1 MESTRQNL
9 FVVYSDLYLN
19 WLLGKGDGSHVTN
32 PMRAKLAIDKLIASL
47 GDRTEVVHPVDP
59 TKEKSDEADLA
70 ATHDASY
77 IKSVMSGDCSQWDN
91 LRPIMGQTAYQ
102 MFQGT
107 IRAVE
112 IILSGKGK
120 VVFNPQG
127 AKHHAKYAIASGFCV
142 FNDMAYAAMALKA
155 AGLKVLYLDW
165 DIHAGDGVAHM
176 LRGKGIP
183 CISIHNGGIFPY
195 DWWLEGTEFEQHH
208 LAELI
213 YNFNVR
219 NGDGDYVFMKAIDGA
234 REIIDAYQ
242 PDVILLAAGAD
253 GHTGANG
260 IGVDSNYTSAGFKYA
275 AEMVAEMANKH
286 ADGRVIIGGA
296 GGYQPLKETPE
307 TWALVVE
314 TIYNAV
320 SDYAASAEGGEGNDA

>member
-1 MESTRQNL
+1 METTRQNL

-19 WLLGKGDGSHVTN
+19 WLLGRGDGSHVTN
-32 PMRAKLAIDKLIASL
+32 PKRAKLALEKLIASL
-47 GDRTEVVHPVDP
+47 GDKTEVVHPVDP
-59 TKEKSDEADLA
+59 TKKKSDEAALA

-77 IKSVMSGDCSQWDN
+77 IKSVMSGDCSEWDN
-91 LRPIMGQTAYQ
+91 LRPIMGRTAFQ

-127 AKHHAKYAIASGFCV
+127 AKHHAQYARADGFCV

-165 DIHAGDGVAHM
+165 DIHAGDGVAEM
-176 LRGKGIP
+176 LVGSGIP
-183 CISIHNGGIFPY
+183 RISIHNGSIFPRGY
-195 DWWLEGTEFEQHH
+195 KFQTTFGAIHDEADHC
-208 LAELI
+208 
-213 YNFNVR
+213 YNFCVR
-219 NGDGDYVFMKAIDGA
+219 HGDGDEVFMDFIDEA
-234 REIIDAYQ
+234 KEIIENYK

-260 IGVDSNYTSAGFKYA
+260 LGVDSKYTSVGFKYA
-275 AEMVAEMANKH
+275 AEMVAEMAIKH

-314 TIYNAV
+314 TI
-320 SDYAASAEGGEGNDA
+320 

>member
-1 MESTRQNL
+1 METTRQNL

-32 PMRAKLAIDKLIASL
+32 PKRAKLALEKLIASL
-47 GDRTEVVHPVDP
+47 GDKTEVVHPVDP
-59 TKEKSDEADLA
+59 TKEKSDEAALA

-77 IKSVMSGDCSQWDN
+77 IKRVMSGDCSEWDN
-91 LRPIMGQTAYQ
+91 LRPIMGRTAFQ

-112 IILSGKGK
+112 IILSGKGR

-127 AKHHAKYAIASGFCV
+127 AKHHAQYAKADGFCV

-155 AGLKVLYLDW
+155 VGLKVLYLDW
-165 DIHAGDGVAHM
+165 DIHAGDGVAEM
-176 LRGKGIP
+176 LVGSGIP
-183 CISIHNGGIFPY
+183 RISIHNGSIFPRGY
-195 DWWLEGTEFEQHH
+195 KFQTTFGAIHDEADHC
-208 LAELI
+208 
-213 YNFNVR
+213 YNFCVR
-219 NGDGDYVFMKAIDGA
+219 HGDGDEVFMDFIDEA
-234 REIIDAYQ
+234 KEIIENYK

-253 GHTGANG
+253 GHTGANL
-260 IGVDSNYTSAGFKYA
+260 IGVDSNYTEKGFKYA
-275 AEMVAEMANKH
+275 AEMVAEMAIKH

-314 TIYNAV
+314 TIYNEV
-320 SDYAASAEGGEGNDA
+320 SAAFGSEGNAQAHAA

>member
-1 MESTRQNL
+1 METTRQNL
-9 FVVYSDLYLN
+9 FVVYSELYLN

-32 PMRAKLAIDKLIASL
+32 PKRAKLALEKLIASL
-47 GDRTEVVHPVDP
+47 GDKTEVVHPVDP
-59 TKEKSDEADLA
+59 TKVKSDEVALA

-77 IKSVMSGDCSQWDN
+77 INRVMSGDCSEWDN
-91 LRPIMGQTAYQ
+91 LRPIMGRTAFQ

-112 IILSGKGK
+112 IILSGKDR

-127 AKHHAKYAIASGFCV
+127 AKHHAQYAKADGFCV

-165 DIHAGDGVAHM
+165 DIHAGDGVAGM
-176 LRGKGIP
+176 LIGSGIP
-183 CISIHNGGIFPY
+183 RISIHNGSIFPRGY
-195 DWWLEGTEFEQHH
+195 KFQTTFGAIHDEADHC
-208 LAELI
+208 
-213 YNFNVR
+213 YNFCVR
-219 NGDGDYVFMKAIDGA
+219 HGDGDEVFMDFIDEA
-234 REIIDAYQ
+234 KEIIEHYK

-253 GHTGANG
+253 GHTGANL
-260 IGVDSNYTSAGFKYA
+260 IGVDSNYTEKGFQYA
-275 AEMVAEMANKH
+275 AEMVAGMAIKH
-286 ADGRVIIGGA
+286 SEGRVLIGGA

-314 TIYNAV
+314 TIYKNV
-320 SDYAASAEGGEGNDA
+320 SEAFE

>member
-9 FVVYSDLYLN
+9 FVVYDDLYLN
-19 WLLGKGDGSHVTN
+19 WLLGAGDGSHVTN
-32 PMRAKLAIDKLIASL
+32 PMRAKLAMEKLIASL
-47 GDRTEVVHPVDP
+47 GDRAEVVHPVDP
-59 TKEKSDEADLA
+59 TKEKTDEAALA

-77 IKSVMSGDCSQWDN
+77 IKRVLSGDCSEWDN

-112 IILSGKGK
+112 IILSGKGR

-127 AKHHAKYAIASGFCV
+127 AKHHAQYAKADGFCV
-142 FNDMAYAAMALKA
+142 FNDMAYAALALQA

-165 DIHAGDGVAHM
+165 DIHAGDGVAEM
-176 LRGKGIP
+176 LIGSGIP
-183 CISIHNGGIFPY
+183 RISIHNGSIFPRSY
-195 DWWLEGTEFEQHH
+195 KFQTTFGAIHDEADHC
-208 LAELI
+208 
-213 YNFNVR
+213 YNFCVR
-219 NGDGDYVFMKAIDGA
+219 HGDGDEVFMDFIDEA
-234 REIIDAYQ
+234 KEIIDAYQ

-260 IGVDSNYTSAGFKYA
+260 LGVDSNYTSVGFKYA

-314 TIYNAV
+314 TIYKNV
-320 SDYAASAEGGEGNDA
+320 SEAFG

>member
-9 FVVYSDLYLN
+9 FVVYNDLYLN
-19 WLLGKGDGSHVTN
+19 WLLGAGDGSHVTN
-32 PMRAKLAIDKLIASL
+32 PKRAKLAIEKLIASL
-47 GDRTEVVHPVDP
+47 GDMIEVVHPVDP
-59 TKEKSDEADLA
+59 TKEKSDEAALA
-70 ATHDASY
+70 ITHDASY
-77 IKSVMSGDCSQWDN
+77 IKRVMSGDCISEWGG
-91 LRPIMGQTAYQ
+91 LRPIMGRTAFQ

-112 IILSGKGK
+112 IILSRKGR

-127 AKHHAKYAIASGFCV
+127 AKHHAKYDRASGFCV
-142 FNDMAYAAMALKA
+142 FNDMAYAAIALKE

-176 LRGKGIP
+176 LQGKGAP
-183 CISIHNGGIFPY
+183 CISIHNGGIFPG
-195 DWWLEGTEFEQHH
+195 DTWLQSAQFEYHH
-208 LAELI
+208 LDELI

-219 NGDGDYVFMKAIDGA
+219 NGDGDDVFMKAIDAA

-253 GHTGANG
+253 GHTGANA
-260 IGVDSNYTSAGFKYA
+260 IGVDSNFTSVGFKYA

-286 ADGRVIIGGA
+286 AAGRVIIGGA

-307 TWALVVE
+307 TWALVVD
-314 TIYNAV
+314 TVYKAV
-320 SDYAASAEGGEGNDA
+320 SEHNAT

>member
-9 FVVYSDLYLN
+9 FVVYDDLYLN
-19 WLLGKGDGSHVTN
+19 WLLGAGDGSHVTN
-32 PMRAKLAIDKLIASL
+32 PMRARLAMEKLIASL
-47 GDRTEVVHPVDP
+47 GDRAEVVHPVDP
-59 TKEKSDEADLA
+59 TKEKTDEAALA

-77 IKSVMSGDCSQWDN
+77 IKRVLSGDCSEWDN

-112 IILSGKGK
+112 IILSGKGR

-127 AKHHAKYAIASGFCV
+127 AKHHAQYAKADGFCV
-142 FNDMAYAAMALKA
+142 FNDMAYAALALQA

-165 DIHAGDGVAHM
+165 DIHAGDGVAEM
-176 LRGKGIP
+176 LIGSGIP
-183 CISIHNGGIFPY
+183 RISIHNGSIFPRGY
-195 DWWLEGTEFEQHH
+195 KFQTTFGAIHDEADHC
-208 LAELI
+208 
-213 YNFNVR
+213 YNFCVR
-219 NGDGDYVFMKAIDGA
+219 HGDGDEVFMHFIDEA
-234 REIIDAYQ
+234 KEIIDAYQ

-260 IGVDSNYTSAGFKYA
+260 LGVDSNYTSVGFKYA

-286 ADGRVIIGGA
+286 SDGRVIIGGA

-320 SDYAASAEGGEGNDA
+320 SNYAEASERNAA